1 VTAKLHPLIGPDE
14 REKLA
19 ALASGQISLD
29 EPRRAAHAKL
39 SPSGAKRWMACA
51 GSLAMEAGIPDKGSE
66 FADEGTAAHFLASEC
81 LEGEHDA
88 KFFLGTRVFVGY
100 HRTCWEIDLTGDD
113 DRDSGRFF
121 SADADMCR
129 EVQKYIDAVREA
141 AQGGELHVE
150 QRLPI
155 FGGVIPDQFGTT
167 DALVLM
173 TQKRLAKVKDLKYGR
188 GVQVFASHVVGYT
201 EVEVDGVIVQQEIRE
216 GNEQLMLYALG
227 ALDEYDLLGEI
238 EFVELWVYQP
248 RLNHQDMFLV
258 SVEDLRAFEQRAIAA
273 GRLALKLAEDAEQ
286 SSLGIAPA
294 YLNPGPDQCRFC
306 KAKKPPGMDGGC
318 PAVMEHVLR
327 LVANDFE
334 VLYDEVQGYP
344 GVVKEKPVI
353 ENLIALGKGEI
364 AVSIIDAE
372 KIIAAAHGVAPG
384 KVDFQEAEPGSESDP
399 NYSFPAQ
406 FIVKKP
412 TLRPTLENPEA
423 RLTSASD
430 EQLGLLMESIDLVE
444 GWAKAVRA
452 ELERRMLAG
461 GEVPGFK
468 LVKGREGIRKFSDAA
483 EAEKMMKSMRLK
495 QDVMYDWTLIS
506 PTTAEKLYADG
517 IIGKKQWPKLQA
529 LITRSEGGLSV
540 APAAD
545 KRPAVVITPVADDF
559 EVLPDAD
566 DLSDLL

>member
-1 VTAKLHPLIGPDE
+1 MG
-14 REKLA
+14 
-19 ALASGQISLD
+19 S
-29 EPRRAAHAKL
+29 HAKL

-88 KFFLGTRVFVGY
+88 KFFHGTRVFVGY
-100 HRTCWEIDLTGDD
+100 DRTCWEIDLTGDD
-113 DRDSGRFF
+113 DRDAGRFF

-129 EVQKYIDAVREA
+129 EVQKYLDFVREEV
-141 AQGGELHVE
+141 QDGDLHIE
-150 QRLPI
+150 QRLAI
-155 FGGVIPDQFGTT
+155 FGGAIPDQFGTS
-167 DALVLM
+167 DVVIAGDKM
-173 TQKRLAKVKDLKYGR
+173 IQIIDLKYGR
-188 GVQVFASHVVGYT
+188 GVQVFA
-201 EVEVDGVIVQQEIRE
+201 EE
-216 GNEQLMLYALG
+216 NEQLMLYALG
-227 ALDEYDLLGEI
+227 ALDEFDLLGT
-238 EFVELWVYQP
+238 VETVRMTVHQP
-248 RLNHQDMFLV
+248 RLNHFDTW
-258 SVEDLRAFEQRAIAA
+258 SCTVEHLRAFEQRAIAA
-273 GRLALKLAEDAEQ
+273 GKLALEIAESGALPAEHTQTYLA
-286 SSLGIAPA
+286 
-294 YLNPGPDQCRFC
+294 PGPDQCRFC

-327 LVANDFE
+327 LVAGDFE
-334 VLYDEVQGYP
+334 VIVDEVVGEE
-344 GVVKEKPVI
+344 GRTVEVVTPVI
-353 ENLIALGKGEI
+353 DNLIALGKGEI

-412 TLRPTLENPEA
+412 TLRPALENPEA

-430 EQLGLLMESIDLVE
+430 EQLGLLGEAIDLVE

-529 LITRSEGGLSV
+529 LITRSEAGLSV

-545 KRPAVVITPVADDF
+545 KRPAVAITPVADDF
-559 EVLPDAD
+559 DSIMDEVVESVANDS
-566 DLSDLL
+566 DLSDLI

>member
-1 VTAKLHPLIGPDE
+1 MG
-14 REKLA
+14 
-19 ALASGQISLD
+19 
-29 EPRRAAHAKL
+29 AHAKL

-51 GSLAMEAGIPDKGSE
+51 GSLAMEAGIPDKGSV

-88 KFFLGTRVFVGY
+88 KFFLGARVFVGY

-113 DRDSGRFF
+113 DRDAGRFF

-129 EVQKYIDAVREA
+129 EVQKYIDYVREA
-141 AQGGELHVE
+141 ANEGELHVE

-155 FGGVIPDQFGTT
+155 FAGKLQTPVRDQDGNVLLDEHSAPRMEDAQFGTS
-167 DALVLM
+167 DAVIVGTTVLHV
-173 TQKRLAKVKDLKYGR
+173 LDLKYGR
-188 GVQVFASHVVGYT
+188 GVQVFA
-201 EVEVDGVIVQQEIRE
+201 EE
-216 GNEQLMLYALG
+216 NEQLMLYALG
-227 ALDEYDLLGEI
+227 ALDEFDLLGDI
-238 EFVELWVYQP
+238 ELVRMTVHQP
-248 RLNHQDMFLV
+248 RLNHYDDWTC
-258 SVEDLRAFEQRAIAA
+258 SVEHLRAFEQRAIAA
-273 GRLALKLAEDAEQ
+273 GKLALKLADLSPNFTDE
-286 SSLGIAPA
+286 GN
-294 YLNPGPDQCRFC
+294 LNPGSDQCRFC
-306 KAKKPPGMDGGC
+306 KAKATC
-318 PAVMEHVLR
+318 PALRDQVLAT
-327 LVANDFE
+327 VAGDFE
-334 VLYDEVQGYP
+334 VLGNEPDGDRTQP
-344 GVVKEKPVI
+344 VVES
-353 ENLIALGKGEI
+353 LIALGKGEI

-412 TLRPTLENPEA
+412 TLRPALENPEA

-430 EQLGLLMESIDLVE
+430 EQLGLLGEAIDLVE
-444 GWAKAVRA
+444 GWAKALRA

-545 KRPAVVITPVADDF
+545 KRPAVAITPGADDF
-559 EVLPDAD
+559 EVLPAITHLPRPEDLARSVDD

>member
-1 VTAKLHPLIGPDE
+1 
-14 REKLA
+14 
-19 ALASGQISLD
+19 
-29 EPRRAAHAKL
+29 
-39 SPSGAKRWMACA
+39 MACA
-51 GSLAMEAGIPDKGSE
+51 GSLTMEAGIPDKGSE

-88 KFFLGTRVFVGY
+88 KFFLGRWIQVVKGTTDWTDNGN
-100 HRTCWEIDLTGDD
+100 
-113 DRDSGRFF
+113 SGAFH
-121 SADADMCR
+121 ADADMCR

-155 FGGVIPDQFGTT
+155 FGGVIPDQFGTSDT
-167 DALVLM
+167 VIIFPKKL
-173 TQKRLAKVKDLKYGR
+173 KIRDLKYGR
-188 GVQVFASHVVGYT
+188 GVQVYASTPRYDFEPQEDGST
-201 EVEVDGVIVQQEIRE
+201 KLVEVGRD

-227 ALDEYDLLGEI
+227 ALDEFDLLGEI
-238 EFVELWVYQP
+238 EEVEMTIDQP
-248 RLNHQDMFLV
+248 RLNHSDSWTC
-258 SVEDLRAFEQRAIAA
+258 SVEYLRAFEQRAIAA
-273 GRLALKLAEDAEQ
+273 GKEALSIAE
-286 SSLGIAPA
+286 L
-294 YLNPGPDQCRFC
+294 YLPDVQPIHALSPGPDQCRWC
-306 KAKKPPGMDGGC
+306 KAKATC
-318 PAVMEHVLR
+318 PALRDQVLAT
-327 LVANDFE
+327 VAGDFE
-334 VLYDEVQGYP
+334 VLTDDLHDPHGDLVDQFP
-344 GVVKEKPVI
+344 KPVVD
-353 ENLIALGKGEI
+353 NLIALGKGEI

-384 KVDFQEAEPGSESDP
+384 KVDFESADDRP
-399 NYSFPAQ
+399 DHYAPAY

-412 TLRPTLENPEA
+412 TLRPALENHEA

-430 EQLGLLMESIDLVE
+430 EQLGLLGEAIDLVE

-452 ELERRMLAG
+452 ELERRILAG

-559 EVLPDAD
+559 EALSDAD

>member
-1 VTAKLHPLIGPDE
+1 MAD
-14 REKLA
+14 
-19 ALASGQISLD
+19 
-29 EPRRAAHAKL
+29 HAKL
-39 SPSGAKRWMACA
+39 SPSGAKRWLSCP

-88 KFFLGTRVFVGY
+88 KFFLGQHILVDGGTTTWAASAEG
-100 HRTCWEIDLTGDD
+100 RTFT
-113 DRDSGRFF
+113 
-121 SADADMCR
+121 ADADMCR
-129 EVQKYIDAVREA
+129 EVQKYLDFVRDEV
-141 AQGGELHVE
+141 QDGTLHVE

-155 FGGVIPDQFGTT
+155 FGGAIPDQFGTSDT
-167 DALVLM
+167 VIEGDKMIQVI
-173 TQKRLAKVKDLKYGR
+173 DLKYGR
-188 GVQVFASHVVGYT
+188 GVQVFA
-201 EVEVDGVIVQQEIRE
+201 EE
-216 GNEQLMLYALG
+216 NEQLMLYALG
-227 ALDEYDLLGEI
+227 ALDEFDLLST
-238 EFVELWVYQP
+238 VETVRMTVHQP
-248 RLNHQDMFLV
+248 RLDHVDTWEC
-258 SVEDLRAFEQRAIAA
+258 SVEHLRAFEQRAIAA
-273 GRLALKLAEDAEQ
+273 GKLALDIAE
-286 SSLGIAPA
+286 L
-294 YLNPGPDQCRFC
+294 YLQDVQPVHALTPGPDQCRFC
-306 KAKKPPGMDGGC
+306 KAKATC
-318 PAVMEHVLR
+318 PALRDQVLAT
-327 LVANDFE
+327 VASDFDVCDGE
-334 VLYDEVQGYP
+334 GNEIHP
-344 GVVKEKPVI
+344 APPVI
-353 ENLIALGKGEI
+353 DSLIELGKGEI

-384 KVDFQEAEPGSESDP
+384 KVDAWYAHVEDLPSE
-399 NYSFPAQ
+399 FKG

-412 TLRPTLENPEA
+412 TLRPMLENPEA

-430 EQLGLLMESIDLVE
+430 EQLGLLGEAIDLVE

-529 LITRSEGGLSV
+529 LITRSEAGLSV

-545 KRPAVVITPVADDF
+545 KRPAVTITPVLDDF
-559 EVLPDAD
+559 EALPDAD

>member
-1 VTAKLHPLIGPDE
+1 MATKLHPLIGPDE

-19 ALASGQISLD
+19 ALASGKISLQ

-88 KFFLGTRVFVGY
+88 KFFLGRQIVVSENFTGWPDIAQAETKSKAVGRYFV
-100 HRTCWEIDLTGDD
+100 
-113 DRDSGRFF
+113 
-121 SADADMCR
+121 ADADMCR

-155 FGGVIPDQFGTT
+155 FGGVIPDQFGTS
-167 DALVLM
+167 DAVVVFPKKL
-173 TQKRLAKVKDLKYGR
+173 KCADLKYGR
-188 GVQVFASHVVGYT
+188 GVQVFA
-201 EVEVDGVIVQQEIRE
+201 EE
-216 GNEQLMLYALG
+216 NEQLMLYGLG
-227 ALDEYDLLGEI
+227 ALDEFDLLGDI
-238 EFVELWVYQP
+238 EEVELIIHQP
-248 RLNHQDMFLV
+248 RLNHYDSWTC
-258 SVEDLRAFEQRAIAA
+258 SVEHLRTFEQRAIEA
-273 GRLALKLAEDAEQ
+273 GNRALHIAESLDGLTPLAIEANAEK
-286 SSLGIAPA
+286 I
-294 YLNPGPDQCRFC
+294 LNPGPDQCRFC
-306 KAKKPPGMDGGC
+306 KAKATC
-318 PAVMEHVLR
+318 PALRDQVLAA
-327 LVANDFE
+327 VAGDFE
-334 VLYDEVQGYP
+334 VLTDDLSDPHGDIVDQFP
-344 GVVKEKPVI
+344 KPVV

-384 KVDFQEAEPGSESDP
+384 KVDFDAGSPAGTGEYDDP
-399 NYSFPAQ
+399 NYAFPAQ

-412 TLRPTLENPEA
+412 TLRPALENPEA

-430 EQLGLLMESIDLVE
+430 EQLGLLMESIDLLE
-444 GWAKAVRA
+444 GFPKALRA
-452 ELERRMLAG
+452 ETERRLLAG
-461 GEVPGFK
+461 GNVPGQK
-468 LVKGREGIRKFSDAA
+468 LVKGREGIRKFSDPA
-483 EAEKMMKSMRLK
+483 EAETMMKSMRLK

-506 PTTAEKLYADG
+506 PTTAEKLAADG

-545 KRPAVVITPVADDF
+545 KRPAVVITPVADEFDVIID
-559 EVLPDAD
+559 EAVESIAQSE
-566 DLSDLL
+566 DLSDLI

>member
-1 VTAKLHPLIGPDE
+1 MTAKLHPLIGPDE

-19 ALASGQISLD
+19 LLASGKISLD

-39 SPSGAKRWMACA
+39 SPSGAKRWLSCA

-88 KFFLGTRVFVGY
+88 KFFHGTRVFVGY
-100 HRTCWEIDLTGDD
+100 DRTCWEIDLNGDD
-113 DRDSGRFF
+113 DRDAGRFF

-129 EVQKYIDAVREA
+129 EVQKYLDFVREEV
-141 AQGGELHVE
+141 QDGDLHIE
-150 QRLPI
+150 QRLAI
-155 FGGVIPDQFGTT
+155 FGGTIPEQFGTSDVVIT
-167 DALVLM
+167 GDKM
-173 TQKRLAKVKDLKYGR
+173 IQIIDLKYGR
-188 GVQVFASHVVGYT
+188 GVQVFA
-201 EVEVDGVIVQQEIRE
+201 EE
-216 GNEQLMLYALG
+216 NEQLMLYALG
-227 ALDEYDLLGEI
+227 ALDEFDLLGT
-238 EFVELWVYQP
+238 VETVRMTVHQP
-248 RLNHQDMFLV
+248 RLNHTDSWTC
-258 SVEDLRAFEQRAIAA
+258 SVEHLRAFEQRAIAA
-273 GRLALKLAEDAEQ
+273 GKLAL
-286 SSLGIAPA
+286 SIAPVETEIVPWLDEEGNPDGEDEVVKQSTIPRQH
-294 YLNPGPDQCRFC
+294 LNPGPDQCRFC
-306 KAKKPPGMDGGC
+306 KAKATC
-318 PAVMEHVLR
+318 PALCDQVLAT
-327 LVANDFE
+327 VAGDFE
-334 VLYDEVQGYP
+334 TLTEADPGNPDEFGNEIRLMP
-344 GVVKEKPVI
+344 VVD
-353 ENLIALGKGEI
+353 NLIALGKGEI

-384 KVDFQEAEPGSESDP
+384 KVDFDRGFHEMSGSGEDR
-399 NYSFPAQ
+399 

-412 TLRPTLENPEA
+412 TLRPALENPEA
-423 RLTSASD
+423 RLASASD
-430 EQLGLLMESIDLVE
+430 EQLGLLGEAIDLVE

-468 LVKGREGIRKFSDAA
+468 LVKGREGIRKFADELLA
-483 EAEKMMKSMRLK
+483 EQQAKSFRLKREEMYDFKLKSPTSFEKM
-495 QDVMYDWTLIS
+495 
-506 PTTAEKLYADG
+506 YADG

>member
-1 VTAKLHPLIGPDE
+1 ME
-14 REKLA
+14 
-19 ALASGQISLD
+19 SGI
-29 EPRRAAHAKL
+29 E
-39 SPSGAKRWMACA
+39 
-51 GSLAMEAGIPDKGSE
+51 DKGSD
-66 FADEGTAAHFLASEC
+66 FAEEGTLAHDLAARC
-81 LEGEHDA
+81 LKGEHDA
-88 KFFLGTRVFVGY
+88 AFFVSST
-100 HRTCWEIDLTGDD
+100 TGLMYEYEDHGEKKKAHIT
-113 DRDSGRFF
+113 S
-121 SADADMCR
+121 DMAR
-129 EVQKYIDAVREA
+129 EVQKYLDQVRRDAE
-141 AQGGELHVE
+141 GMEMHVE

-155 FGGVIPDQFGTT
+155 FGGAIPGQFGTS
-167 DALVLM
+167 DVVLLSD
-173 TQKRLAKVKDLKYGR
+173 TVLHAADLKFGR
-188 GVQVFASHVVGYT
+188 GVQVYA
-201 EVEVDGVIVQQEIRE
+201 EE
-216 GNEQLMLYALG
+216 NEQLMLYALG
-227 ALDEYDLLGEI
+227 ALDEFDLLGTI
-238 EFVELWVYQP
+238 ETVRMSVYQP
-248 RLNHQDMFLV
+248 RLNHFDTW
-258 SVEDLRAFEQRAIAA
+258 SCTVEHLRAFEQRAIAA
-273 GRLALKLAEDAEQ
+273 GQVALAWAED
-286 SSLGIAPA
+286 PA
-294 YLNPGPDQCRFC
+294 DSNLAHALAPGPDQCRFC
-306 KAKKPPGMDGGC
+306 KAKATC
-318 PAVMEHVLR
+318 PALRDQVLAT
-327 LVANDFE
+327 VAGDFE
-334 VLYDEVQGYP
+334 ILPEIAIAGETQGAEMP
-344 GVVKEKPVI
+344 PVVDCLV
-353 ENLIALGKGEI
+353 ALGKGEI

-384 KVDFQEAEPGSESDP
+384 KVDLEYDLAGGGPPS
-399 NYSFPAQ
+399 

-412 TLRPTLENPEA
+412 TLRPALENPEA

-430 EQLGLLMESIDLVE
+430 EQLGLLGEAIDLVE

-559 EVLPDAD
+559 EALPDAD

>member
-1 VTAKLHPLIGPDE
+1 MAD
-14 REKLA
+14 
-19 ALASGQISLD
+19 
-29 EPRRAAHAKL
+29 HAKL
-39 SPSGAKRWMACA
+39 SPSGAKRWLLCA
-51 GSLAMEAGIPDKGSE
+51 GSLAMEAGIPDRGSE

-88 KFFLGTRVFVGY
+88 KFFVG
-100 HRTCWEIDLTGDD
+100 RRILVGERETMWTDLAAN
-113 DRDSGRFF
+113 SAASIFI
-121 SADADMCR
+121 ADADMCR

-155 FGGVIPDQFGTT
+155 FGGAIPDQFGTT

-173 TQKRLAKVKDLKYGR
+173 MQKRLAKVKDLKYGR
-188 GVQVFASHVVGYT
+188 GVQVFASHVVGHT
-201 EVEVDGVIVQQEIRE
+201 EVEVDGLIVKQEIRE

-273 GRLALKLAEDAEQ
+273 GKEALSIAELYLPDVQPIHA
-286 SSLGIAPA
+286 
-294 YLNPGPDQCRFC
+294 LNPGPDQCRFC
-306 KAKKPPGMDGGC
+306 KAKATC
-318 PAVMEHVLR
+318 PALRDQVLAT
-327 LVANDFE
+327 VAGDFE
-334 VLYDEVQGYP
+334 VLREETQDSDMPCEP
-344 GVVKEKPVI
+344 DPLPVI
-353 ENLIALGKGEI
+353 DNLIALGKGEI

-384 KVDFQEAEPGSESDP
+384 KVDFVDSVEADDHESERA
-399 NYSFPAQ
+399 Y

-412 TLRPTLENPEA
+412 TLRPALENPEA

-430 EQLGLLMESIDLVE
+430 EQLGLLGEAIDLVE

-468 LVKGREGIRKFSDAA
+468 LVKGREGIRKFADAA
-483 EAEKMMKSMRLK
+483 EAEAMMKSMRLK

-506 PTTAEKLYADG
+506 PTTAEKLHADG
-517 IIGKKQWPKLQA
+517 VIGKKQWPKLQA
-529 LITRSEGGLSV
+529 LIVRSEAGLSV

-545 KRPAVVITPVADDF
+545 KRPAVAITPVADDF
-559 EVLPDAD
+559 EALPDAD
-566 DLSDLL
+566 DLSDLI